1 MFCVSTPPIIPAQ
14 RAFSRYRHPGFIHGS
29 RLSHL
34 PDREVN
40 EYFSRSALESHWGD
54 EHSENEVRRRI
65 ARTRRDGYATNPA
78 LLVEGSWGLGAAVF
92 DRAGRPAWA
101 LSVTGVQT
109 RFGRDR
115 RAMMGELLLD
125 QAQTLSVRL
134 QNRD

>member
-1 MFCVSTPPIIPAQ
+1 M
-14 RAFSRYRHPGFIHGS
+14 
-29 RLSHL
+29 
-34 PDREVN
+34 N